1 MGEPLLEMRT
11 REAVGASWL
20 VQDALFY
27 LLLSSA
33 DRQKGQKWFWVRV
46 RKPVW
51 FRGKGLE
58 RRFKDH

>member
-11 REAVGASWL
+11 REAVGASCF

-27 LLLSSA
+27 LLLSAA
-33 DRQKGQKWFWVRV
+33 DRQKGQKWFRVRV

-51 FRGKGLE
+51 SSSLSGN
-58 RRFKDH
+58 